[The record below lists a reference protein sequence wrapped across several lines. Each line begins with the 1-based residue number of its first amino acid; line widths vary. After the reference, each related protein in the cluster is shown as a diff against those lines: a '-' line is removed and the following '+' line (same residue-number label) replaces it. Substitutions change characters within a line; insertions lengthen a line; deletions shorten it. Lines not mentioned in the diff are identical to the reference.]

1 MKKININSFEKF
13 SAEIKEY
20 DQSVIYRGVPKVEY
34 DLRPSL
40 FWFNKPTIPG
50 NLEKRI
56 MQLFKTRGRGYIKE
70 IPNSEIEWLVLAR
83 HYDLPTR
90 LLDWSSNPL
99 VACYFAVSSHTEE
112 DGVIYIYDTDN
123 YISESNID
131 ISNLRSIKAFH
142 PSYLS
147 NRLIA
152 QSSVFT
158 IHPDSEPVLT
168 AKEIEKIIIVESSIK
183 DEFKEILNKYGIH
196 EASLFPGLDSLAKH
210 IKYQLEE

>member
-1 MKKININSFEKF
+1 MKEKTINSFEEFGEK
-13 SAEIKEY
+13 INQY
-20 DQSVIYRGVPKVEY
+20 DQSVIYRGVSNIKY

-40 FWFNKPTIPG
+40 FWFNKPTIPKY
-50 NLEKRI
+50 LEKRV
-56 MQLFKTRGRGYIKE
+56 MQLFMTRGRGYIKE
-70 IPNSEIEWLVLAR
+70 IPNSPLEWLILAR

-99 VACYFAVSSHTEE
+99 VACYFAVASHDQE
-112 DGVIYIYDTDN
+112 DGAVYVYDTDN

-158 IHPDSEPVLT
+158 IHPDSKPVLD
-168 AKEIEKIIIVESSIK
+168 KPDIVKIRINSSK
-183 DEFKEILNKYGIH
+183 KKFREILSKYGIH
-196 EASLFPGLDSLAKH
+196 EASLFPGLDTLAKH
-210 IKYQLEE
+210 IKYQLKD